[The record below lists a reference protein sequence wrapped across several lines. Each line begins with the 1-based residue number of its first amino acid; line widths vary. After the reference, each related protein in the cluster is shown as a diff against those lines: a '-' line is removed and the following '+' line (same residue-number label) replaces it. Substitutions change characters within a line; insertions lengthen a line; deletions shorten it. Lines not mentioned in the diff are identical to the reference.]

1 MGDDLAWGDDLFR
14 DTGHRVGLM
23 SDVMRSC
30 CTLGLSGK
38 CELFS
43 AKWKFKMQK
52 NTPKFFQKMQ
62 NITQN
67 AGKIRSV
74 AMATKMATVFWTG
87 KLVFLWLPVYRRSQ
101 TQRLSSEV
109 PLMLRLSSFPRYVC
123 LSPLSILASLAEK
136 YQFRLNYAKSFL
148 KMTQN
153 SAKNDLKCKKIA
165 KCKKT
170 PKTQK

>member
-1 MGDDLAWGDDLFR
+1 
-14 DTGHRVGLM
+14 
-23 SDVMRSC
+23 
-30 CTLGLSGK
+30 
-38 CELFS
+38 
-43 AKWKFKMQK
+43 
-52 NTPKFFQKMQ
+52 MQ

-67 AGKIRSV
+67 AGKIRSI
-74 AMATKMATVFWTG
+74 AMATNMAAIFWTG

-153 SAKNDLKCKKIA
+153 SAKNAPKCKKIA
-165 KCKKT
+165 KCKKK
-170 PKTQK
+170 PKI

>member
-1 MGDDLAWGDDLFR
+1 MKSSRARESYNTMYQARRRPGFDL
-14 DTGHRVGLM
+14 GLALDATYVRRHTRT
-23 SDVMRSC
+23 SRTSRQVASR
-30 CTLGLSGK
+30 LGLSGK

-87 KLVFLWLPVYRRSQ
+87 KLVFL
-101 TQRLSSEV
+101 
-109 PLMLRLSSFPRYVC
+109 
-123 LSPLSILASLAEK
+123 
-136 YQFRLNYAKSFL
+136 
-148 KMTQN
+148 
-153 SAKNDLKCKKIA
+153 
-165 KCKKT
+165 
-170 PKTQK
+170 

>member
-1 MGDDLAWGDDLFR
+1 
-14 DTGHRVGLM
+14 M
-23 SDVMRSC
+23 SPIERALSC
-30 CTLGLSGK
+30 TRLVLLLEPVRHIAPHGVPVIGLSGL

-43 AKWKFKMQK
+43 AKWKFKMRK

-67 AGKIRSV
+67 AGKIRSI
-74 AMATKMATVFWTG
+74 AMATNMAAIFWTG

-148 KMTQN
+148 K
-153 SAKNDLKCKKIA
+153 ND
-165 KCKKT
+165 
-170 PKTQK
+170 PKFS